1 MEQQSNNQERS
12 NNVNTRGYQTF
23 NSNAKVPTAFEWSFS
38 NEMLKL
44 VLTPELP
51 ESAQTERRRYDYD
64 HSWITCLTRIKA
76 MDLSMKFKELVI
88 PAIKEKKDK
97 FISVPIADVNQF
109 GIGVKFDENGKMS
122 SYAKLIRNIDPS
134 SLISTDEITYEFR
147 KGEIIE
153 DYDNST
159 GKFGGQNIS
168 DIELYLFLKD
178 IDSFITASSKA
189 FNHANRMV
197 DKSYKDL
204 VLGGVR
210 AVADKV
216 GATLPS
222 YGSTSRSGARYGST
236 SLFDNNAQS
245 ASTNTIKSL
254 DDLELQID

>member
-38 NEMLKL
+38 NEMLRL
-44 VLTPELP
+44 VFSPELP

-64 HSWITCLTRIKA
+64 HSWITCLTRLKA
-76 MDLSMKFKELVI
+76 MDLSSKFNEIVI

-97 FISVPIADVNQF
+97 FISVPIAEVNQF
-109 GIGVKFDENGKMS
+109 GIGVKFDEKGVMS
-122 SYAKLIRNIDPS
+122 SYVKLIRNINPDSLVS
-134 SLISTDEITYEFR
+134 SDEIVYEFR
-147 KGEIIE
+147 KGEVIE

-159 GKFGGQNIS
+159 GKFAEQKIS

-178 IDSFITASSKA
+178 IDSFVMASSKA
-189 FNHANRMV
+189 FNHANRVV

-204 VLGGVR
+204 VLSGVR

-216 GATLPS
+216 GASLPS
-222 YGSTSRSGARYGST
+222 YGSASRSGAKYGSA

-245 ASTNTIKSL
+245 ASTNTIRSL
-254 DDLELQID
+254 DDLELPMD